1 MKKRVVSLL
10 LCLIM
15 ALSLIPTTAF
25 AVGTSSQDDG
35 ISLTSIVQ
43 PDDQSYYTY
52 EFYLSRDSREP
63 YSTQI
68 VKEGEKLYQPETP
81 TTPEGKVFTGWYD
94 EAGNPFTGF
103 GEIDEITESDTIK
116 LTARIEDGY
125 YVFFMDNKGT
135 VIDTKTGK
143 TGAEISLNSV
153 SFPVEA
159 DQAIT
164 GWYKDKAFTEPAG
177 ESVTIGTSNTYLYA
191 KVEKGHWITFDSD
204 GGSYVEPKFFAT
216 SKDTEKPNDPAKPG
230 YAFAGW
236 YNGDTEYTFGS
247 ALTES
252 ITLKAKWTAKDS
264 VKYTVI
270 HWQENANDNGYSLKE
285 TETKAGTVGAQTNAA
300 AKDTKRVKDY
310 NGFTAQTI
318 VQKTIVGDGSTIV
331 NVYYKRNVYVI
342 NFYSSKNP
350 KYSCGIPEH
359 EHWFLCYDLWDGHLT
374 CNKKEHRHSDSCV
387 KPEYKITAKYGA
399 YIRDQ
404 WPTGGWYVS
413 SEKNDNTAQTSIDVM
428 PLGGTNFYGKQDG
441 YYTQTAE
448 YYTEVL
454 PGDKANGTLMSDGR
468 YYKLKYTDTTKS
480 NGWLEVTTEDR
491 YDITG
496 FTLNDSLSTSIGAK
510 YNGAKFYY
518 TRKSYNIVF
527 MNNGQEKTVSRKYE
541 QSIANDSYTP
551 TAPEG
556 KEGYKFAGWYDN
568 ELCEGKEYTF
578 TGKTMPAQNIT
589 LYAKWVAP
597 VHIVTLY
604 KTDKTTE
611 HYKFE
616 NVSHNDTI
624 DVTKIPTYEV
634 SEGYEFLGW
643 VKEDGTPFNFG
654 TQITRDYELYA
665 KIGSTATYTVTYNAN
680 GGTGTMTDD
689 TNYAEGATAS
699 VMANGFN
706 APSGQVFLGWSTTA
720 SGSVAYYA
728 NSQLKITGPMTLY
741 AIWGDQDS
749 TVTLT
754 YNANYEGANP
764 ATNTINSIK
773 NNAKVTLKQFTE
785 LFPARDGYQFT
796 GWNTQADGK
805 GVAFAAGKEAR
816 VDDVDENVL
825 YAQWKQLTGSLTINK
840 VVEGVTL
847 DANKTFQ
854 FQLYTKG
861 TDEYVPYGRPIA
873 VTVEAGGTSGST
885 TVSVPTDMY
894 FVQEIATSAA
904 IENYSVTTAYER
916 VDGPI
921 PVLDGVAID
930 GTAAVV
936 TESGNTTVKVT
947 NTYEAQTADL
957 TIVKKLNTAL
967 PQNMTFTFNVKEGTS
982 ATTTAEITIKA
993 GDLEGSTTVKDLKI
1007 GTRYTV
1013 QEDTTS
1019 AQVIG
1024 YTLTAPGAQKVT
1036 INATGAQVE
1045 FVNHYAKDTTSVTVT
1060 KMWDYKGVVD
1070 EKDRPTEI
1078 TVQLLA
1084 NGTEIKTA
1092 TLYTTNEW
1100 THTWDKLPTYDE
1112 NGAIEYTV
1120 VEKDVPAGFTD
1131 TVIKDATADHPTF
1144 IITNAA
1150 NVSKDAEVTPAS
1162 LTVIKTD
1169 AKDGSLLKGAKFV
1182 LIAEDKSEVTM
1193 PTGKDGKAVFTGL
1206 TKGTYT
1212 LKEVTAPEGYQA
1224 TDKIWTITVSDDA
1237 QTAGYV
1243 LKDGKFVKTVT
1254 CKVDDVND
1262 VVANGSITI
1271 TNVKATGTVTIDKVL
1286 KGLNPTDFK
1295 DGFAFEIKDA
1305 SGKVVATVEKV
1316 FPGMATPATVT
1327 LTPGNYTIVEKNA
1340 DKDGYDLTTEYDK
1353 ETFTVEA
1360 GKNVTVTVTN
1370 TYTKQVT
1377 PPPAEYTLSVDI
1389 QKNIEL
1395 KRSSSRK
1402 PGKASFTFEAYLV
1415 DEKGNETILD
1425 TVTIDTKGTKSADG
1439 TLTFTLTEDDLSVT
1453 GHGTVYVREVKGST
1467 RGWTYDDTVYALG
1480 VELLDGKLNII
1491 SVDTKRIDKPATLEF
1506 TNVYYKRSTTTG
1518 GGDKPI
1524 QSVKTGDMGI
1534 AMYAMTSLLSL
1545 GGAALVIKK
1554 RKEEK

>member
-43 PDDQSYYTY
+43 PDDQRYYTY

-94 EAGNPFTGF
+94 EAGNPFTDF
-103 GEIDEITESDTIK
+103 GEIDEIKSNEIIN
-116 LTARIEDGY
+116 LYARIEDGY
-125 YVFFMDNKGT
+125 YVFFMNGDT
-135 VIDTKTGK
+135 VIATKTGQTNDK
-143 TGAEISLNSV
+143 VTFEDV
-153 SFPVEA
+153 SFPVNA
-159 DQAIT
+159 NQAIT
-164 GWYKDKAFTEPAG
+164 GWYTDKDCTSG
-177 ESVTIGTSNTYLYA
+177 NQVESVIIKDSNITLYA
-191 KVEKGHWITFDSD
+191 KVETGYWITFESN

-216 SKDTEKPNDPAKPG
+216 SKNTEKPNDPAKPG

-236 YNGDTEYTFGS
+236 YNGDTEYTFDS

-270 HWQENANDNGYSLKE
+270 HWQENANDDEYSFAESEQLTGTPGQL
-285 TETKAGTVGAQTNAA
+285 TEDAVDKS
-300 AKDTKRVKDY
+300 Y
-310 NGFTAQTI
+310 EGFTLNKDKTDA
-318 VQKTIVGDGSTIV
+318 QKTIAGDGSTIV
-331 NVYYKRNVYVI
+331 NVYYKRNVYKVTFAS
-342 NFYSSKNP
+342 NSDQGDDLLCGKEEHSHTYTVRKPTWGGWKYMGGCYPANSYSRYP
-350 KYSCGIPEH
+350 ICGIAEH
-359 EHWFLCYDLWDGHLT
+359 THTQGNWFQSSCYGTIYKELT
-374 CNKKEHRHSDSCV
+374 IE
-387 KPEYKITAKYGA
+387 AKYGA
-399 YIRDQ
+399 YIGNK
-404 WPTGGWYVS
+404 WPTKDGS
-413 SEKNDNTAQTSIDVM
+413 NTWALERNGNTYQVNIDTM
-428 PLGGTNFYGKQDG
+428 PLGGATFYGPKTGWDSETA
-441 YYTQTAE
+441 YY
-448 YYTEVL
+448 YVEVL
-454 PGDKANGTLMSDGR
+454 PGETGTEGNGAYKEHHHDTSPGTGYKVSQNDKYR
-468 YYKLKYTDTTKS
+468 
-480 NGWLEVTTEDR
+480 
-491 YDITG
+491 ITG
-496 FTLNDSLSTSIGAK
+496 FTYDHGTSNGDA
-510 YNGAKFYY
+510 YNNAKFYY
-518 TRKSYNIVF
+518 TRNSYKIVF

-597 VHIVTLY
+597 VHTVTVY
-604 KTDKTTE
+604 DSNRTTVLATLKKA
-611 HYKFE
+611 HK
-616 NVSHNDTI
+616 STI
-624 DVTKIPTYEV
+624 DMNKEMPNYTLPK
-634 SEGYEFLGW
+634 GYKFLGW
-643 VKEDGTPFNFG
+643 VLLEDGTPFNFN
-654 TQITRDYELYA
+654 TEITRNYNLYA
-665 KIGSTATYTVTYNAN
+665 KIGSMATYTVTYKAN
-680 GGTGTMTDD
+680 NGSDD
-689 TNYAEGATAS
+689 TVVDPLKYAMGAYAS
-699 VMANGFN
+699 VKANSFN

-728 NSQLKITGPMTLY
+728 NSQLKIEKQNVILY
-741 AIWGDQDS
+741 AIWGDKDS

-754 YNANYEGANP
+754 YNANYKGADP

-825 YAQWKQLTGSLTINK
+825 YAQWKQLTGSLTIK
-840 VVEGVTL
+840 KEVEGLSGTAVPDSFNFEVSGSNNTQIATVYATDNWTTTLTDLTPGRYRVTEKNT
-847 DANKTFQ
+847 DAQVNGYDLEVIYSNNGEANVTAGATPTVTVINKYTKINRYESNVTPATLTITKVDKDNNNTKLTGAV
-854 FQLYTKG
+854 FQLRDKDGKVYGEFAEDGNGVYTISNIKVEEVTRLYLYETTAPAG
-861 TDEYVPYGRPIA
+861 YETPTDA
-873 VTVEAGGTSGST
+873 VAEFEAKLETSGT
-885 TVSVPTDMY
+885 EWKNTNNNPNG
-894 FVQEIATSAA
+894 AW
-904 IENYSVTTAYER
+904 VTTGKTMIR
-916 VDGPI
+916 K
-921 PVLDGVAID
+921 ID
-930 GTAAVV
+930 VQQFDFRCTIEITNNKLFGDAVV
-936 TESGNTTVKVT
+936 N
-947 NTYEAQTADL
+947 
-957 TIVKKLNTAL
+957 
-967 PQNMTFTFNVKEGTS
+967 
-982 ATTTAEITIKA
+982 
-993 GDLEGSTTVKDLKI
+993 
-1007 GTRYTV
+1007 
-1013 QEDTTS
+1013 
-1019 AQVIG
+1019 
-1024 YTLTAPGAQKVT
+1024 
-1036 INATGAQVE
+1036 
-1045 FVNHYAKDTTSVTVT
+1045 
-1060 KMWDYKGVVD
+1060 
-1070 EKDRPTEI
+1070 
-1078 TVQLLA
+1078 
-1084 NGTEIKTA
+1084 
-1092 TLYTTNEW
+1092 
-1100 THTWDKLPTYDE
+1100 
-1112 NGAIEYTV
+1112 
-1120 VEKDVPAGFTD
+1120 
-1131 TVIKDATADHPTF
+1131 
-1144 IITNAA
+1144 
-1150 NVSKDAEVTPAS
+1150 PAS

-1182 LIAEDKSEVTM
+1182 LIAEDKSEFPAT
-1193 PTGKDGKAVFTGL
+1193 TDKDGKAVFAGL

-1254 CKVDDVND
+1254 CKVDDVKD

-1271 TNVKATGTVTIDKVL
+1271 TNEKATGTVTINKVL
-1286 KGLNPTDFK
+1286 KGLNATDFE
-1295 DGFAFEIKDA
+1295 DGFAFDIKDA

-1316 FPGMATPATVT
+1316 FPGMAQPATVT
-1327 LTPGNYTIVEKNA
+1327 LVPGAYTIVEKSA
-1340 DKDGYDLTTEYDK
+1340 DVKDYDLTTEYDK

-1360 GKNVTVTVTN
+1360 GKNVIVTVTN
-1370 TYTKQVT
+1370 TYTKKVT

>member
-15 ALSLIPTTAF
+15 ALSLIPTVALATEA
-25 AVGTSSQDDG
+25 SSQDDG
-35 ISLTSIVQ
+35 ISLTSIR

-52 EFYLSRDSREP
+52 EFYNGSSSTP
-63 YSTQI
+63 ISTQI
-68 VKEGEKLYQPETP
+68 VKEGDTLYQPATP
-81 TTPEGKVFTGWYD
+81 TTEEGKVFTGWYD
-94 EAGNPFTGF
+94 EKGNLFTGF
-103 GEIDEITESDTIK
+103 GKVDEITKSDTIK

-125 YVFFMDNKGT
+125 YVYFKDNTGRIIATETGT
-135 VIDTKTGK
+135 TGQ
-143 TGAEISLNSV
+143 TIPFEDV
-153 SFPVEA
+153 SFAVGTDE
-159 DQAIT
+159 AIT
-164 GWYKDKAFTEPAG
+164 GWYTDSTLTNKVT
-177 ESVTIGTSNTYLYA
+177 SVTIENSNITLYA
-191 KVEKGHWITFDSD
+191 KVEKGYWITFESN
-204 GGSYVEPKFFAT
+204 GGSYVAPAFYANGKTAAAP
-216 SKDTEKPNDPAKPG
+216 DKPTKSG
-230 YAFAGW
+230 
-236 YNGDTEYTFGS
+236 YTFDDWYTDEG
-247 ALTES
+247 LTDVANFAS
-252 ITLKAKWTAKDS
+252 ITASTTLYAKWTAANKTN
-264 VKYTVI
+264 YTVI
-270 HWQENANDNGYSLKE
+270 HWQENVDDDKFSFME
-285 TETKAGTVGAQTNAA
+285 SETKTGITGELTKAT
-300 AKDTKRVKDY
+300 AKKSYD
-310 NGFTAQTI
+310 GFNVRGI
-318 VQKTIVGDGSTIV
+318 EQKTIAGDGSTIV
-331 NVYYKRNVYVI
+331 NVYYERNVYTI
-342 NFYSSKNP
+342 NFWPTNGSTTLI
-350 KYSCGIPEH
+350 CV
-359 EHWFLCYDLWDGHLT
+359 
-374 CNKKEHRHSDSCV
+374 KKEHTHSWWNGCYNRRGNLTCTKEEHTHDSSCY
-387 KPEYKITAKYGA
+387 ETRALYTITAKYGA
-399 YIRDQ
+399 YIGDQ
-404 WPTGGWYVS
+404 WPTHNGS
-413 SEKNDNTAQTSIDVM
+413 STWATKKNGNTYQCNIDTM
-428 PLGGTNFYGKQDG
+428 PLGGASFYGPKSDWG
-441 YYTQTAE
+441 SETAYY
-448 YYTEVL
+448 YVEVL
-454 PGDKANGTLMSDGR
+454 PGESGTYLNGVT
-468 YYKLKYTDTTKS
+468 YKLHHKDTSPGTGYYVSKEDKYP
-480 NGWLEVTTEDR
+480 
-491 YDITG
+491 ITG
-496 FTLNDSLSTSIGAK
+496 FTYSDGTQ
-510 YNGAKFYY
+510 NGGNYDNAKFYY
-518 TRKSYNIVF
+518 TRNSYDIVF
-527 MNNGQEKTVSRKYE
+527 LNNGTTEKTVSRKFE
-541 QSIANDSYTP
+541 QSIADAGYTP
-551 TAPEG
+551 TAPTS
-556 KEGYKFAGWYDN
+556 KEGYQFDGWYDN
-568 ELCEGKEYTF
+568 ELCEGNAYDF

-597 VHIVTLY
+597 TYTVTVYDQDDNKLSEIIVSKGDTV
-604 KTDKTTE
+604 TDKLSMLEANLKSTLETGD
-611 HYKFE
+611 
-616 NVSHNDTI
+616 S
-624 DVTKIPTYEV
+624 
-634 SEGYEFLGW
+634 FLGW
-643 VKEDGTPFNFG
+643 TINRGLPFNPG
-654 TQITRDYELYA
+654 TKITTNYELYA
-665 KIGSTATYTVTYNAN
+665 KVGNSTGYSVTYNAN
-680 GGTGTMTDD
+680 GGTGSMTD
-689 TNYAEGATAS
+689 NEKYAKGAKATVKS
-699 VMANGFN
+699 NSFRNGDM
-706 APSGQVFLGWSTTA
+706 VFLGWNTKADGTGTTYYPNST
-720 SGSVAYYA
+720 VE
-728 NSQLKITGPMTLY
+728 ITDNVTLY
-741 AIWGDQDS
+741 ARWGGKDS

-754 YNANYEGANP
+754 YNANYGEKP
-764 ATNTINSIK
+764 ATNTIYSIK

-785 LFPARDGYQFT
+785 LFPARDGYRFT
-796 GWNTQADGK
+796 GWNTKADGS
-805 GVAFAAGKEAR
+805 GTSFAAGSNAR
-816 VDDVDENVL
+816 VDVDNDGDNVL
-825 YAQWKQLTGSLTINK
+825 YAQWKRQTGTLIINK

-854 FQLYTKG
+854 FQLYTINDTKLV
-861 TDEYVPYGRPIA
+861 TYDTVE
-873 VTVEAGGTSGST
+873 VTVVAGKTSGST

-904 IENYSVTTAYER
+904 IDNYSVTTAYER
-916 VDGPI
+916 NGGSI

-1045 FVNHYAKDTTSVTVT
+1045 FVNYYAKDTTSVTVT

-1084 NGTEIKTA
+1084 NGTEIKTT

-1271 TNVKATGTVTIDKVL
+1271 TNVKATGTVTINKVL
-1286 KGLNPTDFK
+1286 KGLNATDFE
-1295 DGFAFEIKDA
+1295 DGFAFDIKDA

-1316 FPGMATPATVT
+1316 FPGMTQPATVT
-1327 LTPGNYTIVEKNA
+1327 LAPGKYTIVEKSA
-1340 DKDGYDLTTEYDK
+1340 DVKDYDLTTEYDK

-1370 TYTKQVT
+1370 TYTKKVT

-1439 TLTFTLTEDDLSVT
+1439 TLTFTLTDNDLSVT

-1480 VELLDGKLNII
+1480 VELTTDGKLNII

>member
-125 YVFFMDNKGT
+125 YVFFKKTDGT
-135 VIDTKTGK
+135 VIDTKTGT

-164 GWYKDKAFTEPAG
+164 GWYKDGSLTESASNP
-177 ESVTIGTSNTYLYA
+177 VIIGTSNISLYA
-191 KVEKGHWITFDSD
+191 KVETGHWITFDSD

-216 SKDTEKPNDPAKPG
+216 SKNTEKPNDPAKPG

-236 YNGDTEYTFGS
+236 NTENGTAYTFGS
-247 ALTES
+247 PLTES
-252 ITLKAKWTAKDS
+252 ITLKAKWTAKDG
-264 VKYTVI
+264 VPYTVI
-270 HWQENANDNGYSLKE
+270 HWQENANDNGYSFAESERLIGVPGE
-285 TETKAGTVGAQTNAA
+285 LTEDAVDKS
-300 AKDTKRVKDY
+300 Y
-310 NGFTAQTI
+310 EGFTLNQDKTDA
-318 VQKTIVGDGSTIV
+318 QKTIAGDGSTIV
-331 NVYYKRNVYVI
+331 NVYYKRNVYKI
-342 NFYSSKNP
+342 IFASNSQNGP
-350 KYSCGIPEH
+350 DRLCGKE
-359 EHWFLCYDLWDGHLT
+359 
-374 CNKKEHRHSDSCV
+374 EHRHTYEDSRWSLFGGT
-387 KPEYKITAKYGA
+387 KYKGGCYPANSYSRYPICGKEAHRHNNGCYGKIYEDLTITAKYGA
-399 YIRDQ
+399 YIGNK
-404 WPTGGWYVS
+404 WPTYNGS
-413 SEKNDNTAQTSIDVM
+413 NTWAVERNGDTYQANINTM
-428 PLGGTNFYGKQDG
+428 PLGGATFYGPETGKNTETA
-441 YYTQTAE
+441 YY
-448 YYTEVL
+448 YVEVL
-454 PGDKANGTLMSDGR
+454 PGESGTLDQGK
-468 YYKLKYTDTTKS
+468 YYKQHHSDTSVGKGFLVTDEDKYP
-480 NGWLEVTTEDR
+480 
-491 YDITG
+491 ITG
-496 FTLNDSLSTSIGAK
+496 FTYDHGTKNQSS
-510 YNGAKFYY
+510 YNNANFYY
-518 TRKSYNIVF
+518 TRNSYKIVF

-597 VHIVTLY
+597 VHTVTVY
-604 KTDKTTE
+604 DSNRTTVLATLKKA
-611 HYKFE
+611 HK
-616 NVSHNDTI
+616 STI
-624 DVTKIPTYEV
+624 DMNKEMPKYTAP
-634 SEGYEFLGW
+634 EGYEFLGW
-643 VKEDGTPFNFG
+643 VLLEDGTPFNFN
-654 TQITRDYELYA
+654 TQITRDYKLYA
-665 KIGSTATYTVTYNAN
+665 KIGSTATYTVTYYPN
-680 GGTGTMTDD
+680 GGSGTMKDNTK
-689 TNYAEGATAS
+689 YAEGAIAS
-699 VMANGFN
+699 VMANGFTPPN
-706 APSGQVFLGWSTTA
+706 DDKVFLCWSTTA

-728 NSQLKITGPMTLY
+728 NSQLKITGNMTLY
-741 AIWGDQDS
+741 AIWGDKDS

-764 ATNTINSIK
+764 ATNTINNIK

-805 GVAFAAGKEAR
+805 GDSFDANER
-816 VDDVDENVL
+816 VHVDKVDPPNVL
-825 YAQWKQLTGSLTINK
+825 YAQWEQLTGSLTIK
-840 VVEGVTL
+840 KEVEGLSGTAVPDSFNFEVSDSNNTQIATVYATDNWTTTLTDLTPGRYRVTEKNT
-847 DANKTFQ
+847 DAQVNGYDLEVIYSNNGEANVTAGATPTVTVINKYTKINRYESNVTPATLTITKVDKDNNNTKLTGAV
-854 FQLYTKG
+854 FQLRDKDGKVYGEFAEDGNGVYTISNIKVEEVTRLYLYETTAPAG
-861 TDEYVPYGRPIA
+861 YETPTDA
-873 VTVEAGGTSGST
+873 VAEFEAKLETSGT
-885 TVSVPTDMY
+885 EWKNTNNNPNG
-894 FVQEIATSAA
+894 AW
-904 IENYSVTTAYER
+904 VTTGKTMIR
-916 VDGPI
+916 K
-921 PVLDGVAID
+921 ID
-930 GTAAVV
+930 VQQFDFRCTIEITNNKLFGDAVV
-936 TESGNTTVKVT
+936 N
-947 NTYEAQTADL
+947 
-957 TIVKKLNTAL
+957 
-967 PQNMTFTFNVKEGTS
+967 
-982 ATTTAEITIKA
+982 
-993 GDLEGSTTVKDLKI
+993 
-1007 GTRYTV
+1007 
-1013 QEDTTS
+1013 
-1019 AQVIG
+1019 
-1024 YTLTAPGAQKVT
+1024 
-1036 INATGAQVE
+1036 
-1045 FVNHYAKDTTSVTVT
+1045 
-1060 KMWDYKGVVD
+1060 
-1070 EKDRPTEI
+1070 
-1078 TVQLLA
+1078 
-1084 NGTEIKTA
+1084 
-1092 TLYTTNEW
+1092 
-1100 THTWDKLPTYDE
+1100 
-1112 NGAIEYTV
+1112 
-1120 VEKDVPAGFTD
+1120 
-1131 TVIKDATADHPTF
+1131 
-1144 IITNAA
+1144 
-1150 NVSKDAEVTPAS
+1150 PAS

-1182 LIAEDKSEVTM
+1182 LIAEDKSEFPAT
-1193 PTGKDGKAVFTGL
+1193 TDKDGKAVFAGL

-1254 CKVDDVND
+1254 CKVDDVKD

-1271 TNVKATGTVTIDKVL
+1271 TNAKNTGTLTINKVL
-1286 KGLNPTDFK
+1286 KGLNATDFE
-1295 DGFAFEIKDA
+1295 DGFAFDIKDA

-1316 FPGMATPATVT
+1316 FPGMPQPATVT
-1327 LTPGNYTIVEKNA
+1327 LAPGKYTIVEKSA
-1340 DKDGYDLTTEYDK
+1340 DVKDYDLTTEYDK

-1360 GKNVTVTVTN
+1360 GKNVIVTVTN
-1370 TYTKQVT
+1370 TYTKKVT

-1480 VELLDGKLNII
+1480 VELTTDGKLNII

>member
-125 YVFFMDNKGT
+125 YVFFKKTDGT
-135 VIDTKTGK
+135 VIDTKTGT

-164 GWYKDKAFTEPAG
+164 GWYKDGSLTESASNP
-177 ESVTIGTSNTYLYA
+177 VIIGTSNISLYA
-191 KVEKGHWITFDSD
+191 KVETGHWITFDSD

-216 SKDTEKPNDPAKPG
+216 SKNTEKPNDPAKPG

-236 YNGDTEYTFGS
+236 NTENGTAYTFGS
-247 ALTES
+247 PLTES
-252 ITLKAKWTAKDS
+252 ITLKAKWTAKDG
-264 VKYTVI
+264 VPYTVI
-270 HWQENANDNGYSLKE
+270 HWQENANDNGYSFAESERLIGVPGE
-285 TETKAGTVGAQTNAA
+285 LTEDAVDKS
-300 AKDTKRVKDY
+300 Y
-310 NGFTAQTI
+310 EGFTLNQDKTDA
-318 VQKTIVGDGSTIV
+318 QKTIAGDGSTIV
-331 NVYYKRNVYVI
+331 NVYYKRNVYKI
-342 NFYSSKNP
+342 IFASNSQNGP
-350 KYSCGIPEH
+350 DRLCGKE
-359 EHWFLCYDLWDGHLT
+359 
-374 CNKKEHRHSDSCV
+374 EHRHTYEDSRWSLFGGT
-387 KPEYKITAKYGA
+387 KYKGGCYPANSYSRYPICGKEAHRHNNGCYGKIYEDLTITAKYGA
-399 YIRDQ
+399 YIGNK
-404 WPTGGWYVS
+404 WPTYNGS
-413 SEKNDNTAQTSIDVM
+413 NTWAVERNGDTYQANINTM
-428 PLGGTNFYGKQDG
+428 PLGGATFYGPETGKNTETA
-441 YYTQTAE
+441 YY
-448 YYTEVL
+448 YVEVL
-454 PGDKANGTLMSDGR
+454 PGESGTLDQGK
-468 YYKLKYTDTTKS
+468 YYKQHHSDTSVGKGFLVTDEDKYP
-480 NGWLEVTTEDR
+480 
-491 YDITG
+491 ITG
-496 FTLNDSLSTSIGAK
+496 FTYDHGTKNQSS
-510 YNGAKFYY
+510 YNNANFYY
-518 TRKSYNIVF
+518 TRNSYKIVF

-597 VHIVTLY
+597 VHTVTVY
-604 KTDKTTE
+604 DSNRTTVLATLKKA
-611 HYKFE
+611 HK
-616 NVSHNDTI
+616 STI
-624 DVTKIPTYEV
+624 DMNKEMPKYTAP
-634 SEGYEFLGW
+634 EGYEFLGW
-643 VKEDGTPFNFG
+643 VLLEDGTEDGTPFNFN
-654 TQITRDYELYA
+654 TEITRDYELYA
-665 KIGSTATYTVTYNAN
+665 KIGSMATYTVTYDAN
-680 GGTGTMTDD
+680 DGSGTMADNTK
-689 TNYAEGATAS
+689 YAEGAIAS
-699 VMANGFN
+699 VMANGFTPPN
-706 APSGQVFLGWSTTA
+706 DDKVFLGWSTTA
-720 SGSVAYYA
+720 NGPVKYYA
-728 NSQLKITGPMTLY
+728 NSQLKIEKQNVTLY
-741 AIWGDQDS
+741 AIWGGKDS

-754 YNANYEGANP
+754 YNANYGEKP
-764 ATNTINSIK
+764 ATNTIYSIK

-785 LFPARDGYQFT
+785 LFPARDGYRFT
-796 GWNTQADGK
+796 GWNTQADGN
-805 GVAFAAGKEAR
+805 GDSFDANAQVR
-816 VDDVDENVL
+816 VDKVDPPNVL
-825 YAQWKQLTGSLTINK
+825 YAQWELQTGTLTISKELVGLNATDFDK
-840 VVEGVTL
+840 PFSFTVW
-847 DANKTFQ
+847 
-854 FQLYTKG
+854 KG
-861 TDEYVPYGRPIA
+861 TTEIETFDLWTGHSHSLQLAPGKYTI
-873 VTVEAGGTSGST
+873 VENNA
-885 TVSVPTDMY
+885 
-894 FVQEIATSAA
+894 
-904 IENYSVTTAYER
+904 N
-916 VDGPI
+916 VDGYKLTTSFAPDYN
-921 PVLDGVAID
+921 VEVKAGAN
-930 GTAAVV
+930 TAVV
-936 TESGNTTVKVT
+936 AT
-947 NTYEAQTADL
+947 NTYE
-957 TIVKKLNTAL
+957 
-967 PQNMTFTFNVKEGTS
+967 
-982 ATTTAEITIKA
+982 
-993 GDLEGSTTVKDLKI
+993 KI
-1007 GTRYTV
+1007 
-1013 QEDTTS
+1013 
-1019 AQVIG
+1019 
-1024 YTLTAPGAQKVT
+1024 
-1036 INATGAQVE
+1036 
-1045 FVNHYAKDTTSVTVT
+1045 
-1060 KMWDYKGVVD
+1060 
-1070 EKDRPTEI
+1070 
-1078 TVQLLA
+1078 
-1084 NGTEIKTA
+1084 
-1092 TLYTTNEW
+1092 
-1100 THTWDKLPTYDE
+1100 
-1112 NGAIEYTV
+1112 
-1120 VEKDVPAGFTD
+1120 
-1131 TVIKDATADHPTF
+1131 
-1144 IITNAA
+1144 
-1150 NVSKDAEVTPAS
+1150 
-1162 LTVIKTD
+1162 
-1169 AKDGSLLKGAKFV
+1169 
-1182 LIAEDKSEVTM
+1182 
-1193 PTGKDGKAVFTGL
+1193 
-1206 TKGTYT
+1206 
-1212 LKEVTAPEGYQA
+1212 
-1224 TDKIWTITVSDDA
+1224 
-1237 QTAGYV
+1237 
-1243 LKDGKFVKTVT
+1243 
-1254 CKVDDVND
+1254 
-1262 VVANGSITI
+1262 
-1271 TNVKATGTVTIDKVL
+1271 TGTVTIDKVL
-1286 KGLNPTDFK
+1286 KGLNPTDFE

-1316 FPGMATPATVT
+1316 FPGMAQPATVT
-1327 LTPGNYTIVEKNA
+1327 LVPGTYTIVEKNA

-1415 DEKGNETILD
+1415 DGNETILD

-1439 TLTFTLTEDDLSVT
+1439 TLTFTLTDNDLSVT

-1491 SVDTKRIDKPATLEF
+1491 SVDKQRIDEPVTLEF